1 MPRTSLDCANSPI
14 GDFTMLGTRALRS
27 FALASSAF
35 FALSCGDPSQITS
48 PPPSAVQLAPTAT
61 RMTAFFASLSA
72 GTRAKAVRWGPAHST
87 IEQSVSALVGAD
99 GATLF
104 LPGADFSLTIPAGAL
119 SRPTAITVTAKA
131 GPFVAYEMQ
140 PHGLRFMKPVIAVQ
154 GLRTTA
160 SYGTDLGNSVRTGY
174 LPEGMDNVD
183 ANDLAAPVEVEAGT
197 TILYGTKPVAE
208 SHEWILNHFSR
219 YILISGVWVLVSDD
233 GSGK

>member
-1 MPRTSLDCANSPI
+1 
-14 GDFTMLGTRALRS
+14 MLGTRALRS

-35 FALSCGDPSQITS
+35 FALSCGDANQVTS
-48 PPPSAVQLAPTAT
+48 PPISTVKLVPAAT
-61 RMTAFFASLSA
+61 RVTASFASLGT
-72 GTRAKAVRWGPAHST
+72 GTRAKAVRWGPAHSKV
-87 IEQSVSALVGAD
+87 EQSVSAVVDAD

-104 LPGADFSLTIPAGAL
+104 LPGADFTLTIPAGAL
-119 SRPTAITVTAKA
+119 KEPTAITVTAKA

-140 PHGLRFMKPVIAVQ
+140 PHGLRFIKPVLAVQ

-160 SYGTDLGNSVRTGY
+160 SYGTDIGNSVRTGY
-174 LPEGMDNVD
+174 LPEGSDNVD
-183 ANDLAAPVEVEAGT
+183 ANDLAAPVEIEAGT
-197 TILYGTKPVAE
+197 TILYGAKPVAE